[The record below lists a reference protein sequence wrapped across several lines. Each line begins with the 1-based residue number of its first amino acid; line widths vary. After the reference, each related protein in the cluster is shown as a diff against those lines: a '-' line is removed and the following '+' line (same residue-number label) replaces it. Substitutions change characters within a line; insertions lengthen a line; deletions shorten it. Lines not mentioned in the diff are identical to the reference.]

1 MKRLVLVLAGLAA
14 LACPDFAF
22 AQASSIQTVCPQNY
36 QCAFSAAESTPLGA
50 KSPGLP
56 DAYVGYLS
64 FDGSSPP
71 LVTIA
76 GMQNLNG
83 TVTSSN
89 AVSGP
94 CTSSL
99 ASGGVASITFSDGTQ
114 ITFVSDGRGG
124 NPTTTAPA
132 ELLFILT
139 QNSSGVTTN
148 VNVRVGLCREL

>member
-1 MKRLVLVLAGLAA
+1 MKRSVLALAGLAA
-14 LACPDFAF
+14 LAWPGFAF
-22 AQASSIQTVCPQNY
+22 GQASSIQTVCPQNY

-50 KSPGLP
+50 KSPGVP
-56 DAYVGYLS
+56 DVYVGYLS
-64 FDGSSPP
+64 FDGDSPP
-71 LVTIA
+71 NATIA

-94 CTSSL
+94 CLSSL
-99 ASGGVASITFSDGTQ
+99 ASGGVASISFSDGTQ

-132 ELLFILT
+132 ELQFILT
-139 QNSSGVTTN
+139 QNNKGVTTN
-148 VNVRVGLCREL
+148 VNVRVGVCRQL